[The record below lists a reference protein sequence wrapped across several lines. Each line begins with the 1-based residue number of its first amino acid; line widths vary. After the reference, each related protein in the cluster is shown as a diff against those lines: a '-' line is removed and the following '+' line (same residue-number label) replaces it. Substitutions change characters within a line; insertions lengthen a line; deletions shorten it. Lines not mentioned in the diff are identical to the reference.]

1 MPRPEHFGAHS
12 AAPRGSREAFAACP
26 TDMKV
31 GGYIICRP
39 CFKASTAYLST
50 PAQPKLAQN
59 GGQGT
64 TASSKLGKDAARGVT
79 VLGSE
84 WVAGMGE
91 NL

>member
-1 MPRPEHFGAHS
+1 MSNGHEGR
-12 AAPRGSREAFAACP
+12 
-26 TDMKV
+26 
-31 GGYIICRP
+31 GYIICRP

-64 TASSKLGKDAARGVT
+64 TVSFKLGKDAARGVT

-84 WVAGMGE
+84 WVAGMDE

>member
-31 GGYIICRP
+31 GGTLYVDHVLRRP
-39 CFKASTAYLST
+39 QPTYRP
-50 PAQPKLAQN
+50 PAQLKLAQN